1 MSKDIQR
8 ERKIKKTLFGGDIKL
23 RIMSLANDRVL
34 NRVTEIFERCSEQV
48 GVKIVSVVLYGSRA
62 KGDYSSQ
69 SDYEFL
75 IFVEDDTEIMKFIL
89 LNDTLKYEL
98 LKEKC
103 LNVKTLLYTPNV
115 FEELLYKDKL
125 VGTFLYMI
133 CRDNIPLFDRKGT
146 FRSIKERLT
155 SINNTKKSE
164 EEFLEQC
171 IDFSRHMGSEKWERK
186 WDRILLQF
194 KYKKRRKSA
203 Y

>member
-1 MSKDIQR
+1 
-8 ERKIKKTLFGGDIKL
+8 
-23 RIMSLANDRVL
+23 MSLANDRVL
-34 NRVTEIFERCSEQV
+34 NRVTEIFERCSEQIEV
-48 GVKIVSVVLYGSRA
+48 GIVSVVLYGSRA

-75 IFVEDDTEIMKFIL
+75 ILVEENTELEKFIL

-103 LNVKTLLYTPNV
+103 MNVKTLLYTAEI

-146 FRSIKERLT
+146 FRAIKERLT
-155 SINNTKKSE
+155 SSNNIRKTE

-171 IDFSRHMGSEKWERK
+171 IDFSKQMGSEKWERK
-186 WDRILLQF
+186 WDRTLLQF
-194 KYKKRRKSA
+194 RYQKRRKSA

>member
-1 MSKDIQR
+1 MGRD
-8 ERKIKKTLFGGDIKL
+8 GKL
-23 RIMSLANDRVL
+23 RIMSLANDRIL
-34 NRVTEIFERCSEQV
+34 NRVTEIFERCSQQV
-48 GVKIVSVVLYGSRA
+48 GVSIVSVVLYGSRA

-75 IFVEDDTEIMKFIL
+75 IFVEDNTELTKFIL
-89 LNDTLKYEL
+89 LNETLKYEL
-98 LKEKC
+98 LREKC
-103 LNVKTLLYTPNV
+103 MKVKTLLYTPDI
-115 FEELLYKDKL
+115 FEELLYNDKL

-155 SINNTKKSE
+155 SINNNRKNE

-171 IDFSRHMGSEKWERK
+171 IDFSRQMGSEKWERK

-194 KYKKRRKSA
+194 RYQKRRRSA

>member
-1 MSKDIQR
+1 MGRD
-8 ERKIKKTLFGGDIKL
+8 GKL
-23 RIMSLANDRVL
+23 RIMSLANDRIL
-34 NRVTEIFERCSEQV
+34 NRVTEIFERCSQQV
-48 GVKIVSVVLYGSRA
+48 GVSIVSVVLYGSRA

-75 IFVEDDTEIMKFIL
+75 IFVEDNTELTKFIL
-89 LNDTLKYEL
+89 LNETLKYEL

-103 LNVKTLLYTPNV
+103 MKVKTLLYTPDI
-115 FEELLYKDKL
+115 FEELLYNDKL

-155 SINNTKKSE
+155 SINNNRKNE

-171 IDFSRHMGSEKWERK
+171 IDFSRQMGSEKWERK

-194 KYKKRRKSA
+194 RYQKRRRSA